1 MKGAGSMRL
10 AIGAALA
17 ALAMPLGQHERSKL
31 GAQTLDA
38 MFTPRF
44 TVPNGGNSRAKA
56 GKHRLS
62 GTVRGAGPRHY
73 TTWFTGAANKPRRA
87 LGSCGEHYENRMRWL
102 ERNAHVI
109 AKREADQ
116 ALAMSDKGGRNRI
129 MWGRK

>member
-1 MKGAGSMRL
+1 MMRT
-10 AIGAALA
+10 AIGAALSM
-17 ALAMPLGQHERSKL
+17 LSQPLGQQERAKL

-44 TVPNGGNSRAKA
+44 SVPHGGNSRAKA

-62 GTVRGAGPRHY
+62 GTVPGAGPRHH
-73 TTWFTGAANKPRRA
+73 TTSFTGSANKPRAA
-87 LGSCGEHYENRMRWL
+87 LGSGGQHYENRMAWN

-116 ALAMSDKGGRNRI
+116 ERARLSPGKNAT